1 MTNERPSPSAP
12 LPLQMSG
19 NKASDPFSELDK
31 LMTLKSAAE
40 ALGLPYHKVQR
51 AAARKLV
58 PTYSLGDTRKYV
70 RLRDILSRLEGS
82 TP

>member
-1 MTNERPSPSAP
+1 MNGNNASCP
-12 LPLQMSG
+12 LS
-19 NKASDPFSELDK
+19 KLDK

-51 AAARKLV
+51 AAARKLI
-58 PTYSLGDTRKYV
+58 PTYSLGDTKKYV
-70 RLRDILSRLEGS
+70 LLRDILSRLEGS